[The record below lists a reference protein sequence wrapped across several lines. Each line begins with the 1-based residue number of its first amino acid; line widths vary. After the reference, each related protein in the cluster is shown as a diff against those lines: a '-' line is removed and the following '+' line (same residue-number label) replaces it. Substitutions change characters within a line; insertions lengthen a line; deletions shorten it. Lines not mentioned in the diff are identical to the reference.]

1 MNLRTRT
8 SNAVLAS
15 FLAALAASALL
26 TQVTGGTLAKT
37 EDARPAATAPPR
49 FLDITRQAGL
59 RFVHYTGAFGM
70 KYLPETMGSGCAFLD
85 YDNDGNP
92 DILLLSG
99 GDFPGHRRQRSALK
113 LYRNNGNLNFTDVTA
128 RAGLDLEIYGM
139 GVAVGDYD
147 NDGWDDVYVSGLG
160 EARLL
165 HNEHGTFRDVTK
177 LAGVNNPAFGAS
189 ATWFDYDRD
198 SRLDLFV
205 TNYVRWT
212 EKNDLFCTL
221 DGRTKS
227 YCTPEAYPGE
237 SCRLFHNL
245 GQGRFEDA
253 TRKAGLYDPTS
264 KSLGV
269 AVIDFDMDG
278 WPDLAVANDTQPNK
292 LYHNNRNGTFTEQ
305 GVQAGVAFSEDGVAR
320 GAMGIDASDFDRTGF
335 PSLAIGNFSN
345 QMIGLYHNE
354 GNRFF
359 LDVAPTSAVG
369 RASLLSLSF
378 GLFFFDFDL
387 DGKEDLLVANGHI
400 EPSINLIQPNVT
412 NAQLPLLFHNQGGG
426 QFVEVGRQMGFSRR
440 LLARGAAFADIDNDG
455 TLDVL
460 ISTNGGPALLYRNQ
474 AEPSGKALRIRTVG
488 TRSNRDGI
496 GAIVRVT
503 SQGGTQWKMVHSG
516 SSYCSQSELTLT
528 FGLGSDDQASVVEV
542 NWPSG
547 QRDAFHNLKAGA
559 TYTVEEGGKILAARL
574 FKK

>member
-8 SNAVLAS
+8 SHTVLAI
-15 FLAALAASALL
+15 FLAALAASAFR
-26 TQVTGGTLAKT
+26 TQVLGRTLAKAG
-37 EDARPAATAPPR
+37 DARPAATAPPR
-49 FLDITRQAGL
+49 FLDITRQAGI
-59 RFVHYTGAFGM
+59 RFVHYTGAFGK
-70 KYLPETMGSGCAFLD
+70 KYLPETMGAGCAFLD

-92 DILLLSG
+92 DILLLNGRDFSG
-99 GDFPGHRRQRSALK
+99 QRRQRSTLK
-113 LYRNNGNLNFTDVTA
+113 LYRNNGNGTFTDVTT

-160 EARLL
+160 EARLF
-165 HNEHGTFRDVTK
+165 HNEHGTFRDITK

-189 ATWFDYDRD
+189 AAWFDYDRD
-198 SRLDLFV
+198 GRLDLFV
-205 TNYVRWT
+205 TNYVRWS
-212 EKNDLFCTL
+212 EKDDLFCTL

-227 YCTPEAYPGE
+227 YCTPEAYSGE

-269 AVIDFDMDG
+269 AVIDFDRDG

-305 GVQAGVAFSEDGVAR
+305 GVQAGMAFSEDGVAR
-320 GAMGIDASDFDRTGF
+320 GAMGIDASDFDRSGF

-345 QMIGLYHNE
+345 QMLGLYHNE

-359 LDVAPTSAVG
+359 LDVAPASAVG

-412 NAQLPLLFHNQGGG
+412 NRQLPLLFHNRGGG
-426 QFVEVGRQMGFSRR
+426 QFVEVGRPMGFTRR
-440 LLARGAAFADIDNDG
+440 LLARGAAYADIDNDG
-455 TLDVL
+455 MLDVL
-460 ISTNGGPALLYRNQ
+460 ISTNGGPALLYRNL
-474 AEPSGKALRIRTVG
+474 AESPGQALRIRTAG

-496 GAIVRVT
+496 GAVVRVT
-503 SQGGTQWKMVHSG
+503 SRGGT
-516 SSYCSQSELTLT
+516 
-528 FGLGSDDQASVVEV
+528 
-542 NWPSG
+542 
-547 QRDAFHNLKAGA
+547 
-559 TYTVEEGGKILAARL
+559 
-574 FKK
+574 